1 VALTQAGGD
10 VDPPEASS
18 DRTLAEPARPAN
30 GPLRLL
36 AGRYRIVEPIG
47 AGGMSLVWRAHDEV
61 LGRPVAVK
69 VLATRYAS
77 DLIFRDR
84 LRAEAKAAALLAH
97 PNVTNVYD
105 FGEEAGPGGSAKPF
119 VVMEL
124 VDGVSLSTE
133 LKYGPLSW
141 RTALDMAA
149 ETAAALSAA
158 HARGLVHR
166 DITPANIMIT
176 SAGVKVVDFGI
187 SAVMGDRSGGPVVG
201 TPSYLAPERLAGD
214 MGGPP
219 ADVYSL
225 GVVLYQALTGDL
237 PWPTQTGAQAL
248 GRPDQRNLFGAH
260 RPEPEP
266 LPEIAGLPDGVA
278 GLIARCLASDP
289 AARPASAAL
298 ARALAKAAGV
308 RVAAIDSAGAPDPQ
322 AGEGRF
328 GRRDDRTAALAP
340 AVTPP
345 APPHLDPR
353 SAGTRILPSTFRP
366 DAVRTQLADE
376 GNTLLADGQP
386 WPERPAARRRAI
398 PVSWAAA
405 ALVLVGVLVAGA
417 VALILPTGGGNQ
429 ATPARGGGAV
439 PPAGQVASGACAVQY
454 AVRSAWDDGATVD
467 LHITNT
473 SDANITGWTLEF
485 ELGGGL
491 KVGDAWNGT
500 WRQDGATVTVE
511 AVDYNRVLAPGR
523 PLATSPGANLS
534 GRDVTKD
541 GPPRQFRLNGTIC
554 DATT

>member
-10 VDPPEASS
+10 VDPPEGSS
-18 DRTLAEPARPAN
+18 DRTTAKPARPAN

-61 LGRPVAVK
+61 LGRQVAVK

-105 FGEEAGPGGSAKPF
+105 FGEETGPDGSAKPF

-141 RTALDMAA
+141 QTALDMAA

-214 MGGPP
+214 LGGPP
-219 ADVYSL
+219 ADVYAL

-248 GRPDQRNLFGAH
+248 GRPDQRNLFGGH
-260 RPEPEP
+260 RPDPEP
-266 LPEIAGLPDGVA
+266 LPEIAGLPDEVA
-278 GLIARCLASDP
+278 ELIARCLASDP
-289 AARPASAAL
+289 ADRPDSAAL
-298 ARALAKAAGV
+298 ARALARAAGV
-308 RVAAIDSAGAPDPQ
+308 RVAAIDSVGAADPGQ
-322 AGEGRF
+322 GRF
-328 GRRDDRTAALAP
+328 GRNEDREPALTASVAP
-340 AVTPP
+340 PM
-345 APPHLDPR
+345 PPHLDPR

-366 DAVRTQLADE
+366 DAVRTQHADD
-376 GNTLLADGQP
+376 GNTLLADGQS
-386 WPERPAARRRAI
+386 WQERPAARRPAI

-417 VALILPTGGGNQ
+417 VVLILPTGGGDRT
-429 ATPARGGGAV
+429 TPARGGGAV
-439 PPAGQVASGACAVQY
+439 PPAAQVASGACAVQY

-473 SDANITGWTLEF
+473 SDTDITGWTLEF
-485 ELGGGL
+485 ELVGDL
-491 KVGDAWNGT
+491 KVGNAWNGT
-500 WRQDGATVTVE
+500 WRQDGATVTIE

-541 GPPRQFRLNGTIC
+541 GPPTQFRLNGTVC
-554 DATT
+554 DTTT